1 MAIKQKITVTKSDG
15 STPIP
20 LHEWVEA
27 TLPPEE
33 VPLFYAAQQRHH
45 AFVEAKAV
53 SIDMQTGETIFAD
66 EAKKNEANPLSGDMD
81 FLIYWYRY
89 LVATGAT
96 VNESTETV

>member
-1 MAIKQKITVTKSDG
+1 MAIKQKLTLTTPDG
-15 STPIP
+15 SAPIP
-20 LHEWVEA
+20 LHEWIEA

-45 AFVEAKAV
+45 TFVAAKAV
-53 SIDMQTGETIFAD
+53 SIDTQTGETVFAD
-66 EAKKNEANPLSGDMD
+66 QAKKDEANPLDGDMD

-96 VNESTETV
+96 VNEATETV